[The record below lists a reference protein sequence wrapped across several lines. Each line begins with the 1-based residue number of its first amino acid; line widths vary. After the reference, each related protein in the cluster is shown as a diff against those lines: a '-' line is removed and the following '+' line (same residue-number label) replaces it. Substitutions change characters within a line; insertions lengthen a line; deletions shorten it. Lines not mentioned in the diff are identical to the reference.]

1 MTITKNNYFS
11 PKAEME
17 YVTVSQIKAFCGTPA
32 KVACEASALAELK
45 GEYKRNPTTA
55 LMIGSYVD
63 NYFSGTLDEFKD
75 EHPEIISSRG
85 KTAGELKTEYR
96 QAEAMIA
103 RAERDELFMKY
114 LEGDKQVPLVGE
126 IEGVP
131 FKILIDSTDHRRI
144 TDLKTLKSISE
155 TYYVKDSGERVTFI
169 ENWNYDLQG
178 AAYQYIYEQNFGK
191 KLPFYI
197 AAISKDKDSD
207 GTFHPRIAVIQ
218 IPQGKLD
225 ERLVEIKRN
234 VRKIQMIKS
243 GEIEPIH
250 CGHCHY
256 CADTLP
262 LDRVISSDELL
273 LDI

>member
-1 MTITKNNYFS
+1 MKITNDNYFS
-11 PKAEME
+11 KEAEME

-32 KVACEASALAELK
+32 RVACEASALAELR
-45 GEYKRNPTTA
+45 GDFKRNPTTA

-63 NYFSGTLDEFKD
+63 SYFAGTLDKFKE

-96 QAEAMIA
+96 QADAMIE
-103 RAERDELFMKY
+103 RAERDALFMKY
-114 LEGDKQVPLVGE
+114 VEGDTQVPLVGE
-126 IEGVP
+126 IERIP
-131 FKILIDSTDHRRI
+131 FKILIDSTDGRRI
-144 TDLKTLKSISE
+144 TDLKTVKSISE
-155 TYYVKDSGERVTFI
+155 TYYVKDSGERVSFI
-169 ENWNYDLQG
+169 EYWNYDLQG
-178 AAYQYIYEQNFGK
+178 AAYQHIYEQNFGV

-197 AAISKDKDSD
+197 AAISKDKASD

-218 IPQGKLD
+218 IPQAILD
-225 ERLVEIKRN
+225 DRMVEIRRH

-243 GEIEPIH
+243 GEIEPIN
-250 CGHCHY
+250 CGHCDF

-262 LDRVISSDELL
+262 LDRVILSDELL